1 MKKHFTPKKILVS
14 LLILLL
20 VAQFFRIDKTNLEI
34 NLAKDF
40 VTITSA
46 PVEVQT
52 ILQTS
57 CYDCHSNNVVY
68 PWYSNIAPFSWW
80 LKHHVNEGRS
90 HLNFSEWGNY
100 TAKKA
105 NHKLEECV
113 EMVEEDK
120 MPMNSYTI
128 MHSNAKLNDA
138 QKKLLINWFNSLR
151 KSVEEKELEKE

>member
-68 PWYSNIAPFSWW
+68 PWYSNIAPLSWW
-80 LKHHVNEGRS
+80 LKHHVDEGRE
-90 HLNFSEWGNY
+90 HLNFSEWGTY
-100 TAKKA
+100 SAKKA
-105 NHKLEECV
+105 DHKLEECV
-113 EMVEEDK
+113 EMIEEDE
-120 MPMNSYTI
+120 MPMASYTL
-128 MHSNAKLNDA
+128 MHGNAKLNEA
-138 QKKLLINWFNSLR
+138 QKTMLTTWFNSLR
-151 KSVEEKELEKE
+151 KPKIEKEEEK